1 LVNVARL
8 RSSTIN
14 QRLQAIR
21 CLCRW
26 AERQGF
32 LKSNPAAVVKSL
44 RIAKR
49 RRPTGLTEPELHG
62 LLRVAGESKQGHA
75 KRNYGLLQLLLQT
88 GLRVSEITGLKI
100 ADVRIR
106 DRSGEVHVREG
117 KGNKEREVP
126 LNASARR
133 GLSAYLQ
140 MRPEAQPGESLFLSD
155 RNGAFSP
162 RAVQTLLQRLARR
175 AKIARL
181 RVTPHL
187 LRHTFALNYLRQNPG
202 KLVELANLLGH
213 ESLDTTAIY
222 TQPSGEELAEDLKIG
237 YARVSTLEQNLD
249 LQLQALK
256 KAGCRRTF
264 QEKISAG
271 TRNRPEF
278 QRMLDQI
285 RAGDTIVVRKL
296 DRLAR
301 STRDLLE
308 TMETIQQAGGK
319 FQSFIGAMGF
329 YEAGCQASPA
339 KKGLF

>member
-1 LVNVARL
+1 MGEGWQAKFAVSLANSGLAPLTVRAYRHDVSLFLKWFAAINGGESRLSDVTTADVLSYRQHLVNVARL

-44 RIAKR
+44 RIARR
-49 RRPTGLTEPELHG
+49 RRPTGLTEPEVHG
-62 LLRVAGESKQGHA
+62 LLRVAGESKRGHA

-88 GLRVSEITGLKI
+88 GLRVSEVTSLKI

-117 KGNKEREVP
+117 KGNKEREIP

-133 GLSAYLQ
+133 ALSAYLQ
-140 MRPEAQPGESLFLSD
+140 LRPEAQPGESLFLSD

-162 RAVQTLLQRLARR
+162 RAIQTLLQRLARR

-181 RVTPHL
+181 HVTPHL

-222 TQPSGEELAEDLKIG
+222 TQPSGEELAEDLE
-237 YARVSTLEQNLD
+237 RS
-249 LQLQALK
+249 
-256 KAGCRRTF
+256 
-264 QEKISAG
+264 
-271 TRNRPEF
+271 
-278 QRMLDQI
+278 
-285 RAGDTIVVRKL
+285 
-296 DRLAR
+296 RLNVY
-301 STRDLLE
+301 
-308 TMETIQQAGGK
+308 G
-319 FQSFIGAMGF
+319 
-329 YEAGCQASPA
+329 
-339 KKGLF
+339 